1 MQLHNHSTKD
11 NMNTVHADRA
21 ETTVRIAVFN
31 GYEEEATNGVHNLDD
46 GFEAPVFFGFFDFF
60 VVFGV
65 LH

>member
-1 MQLHNHSTKD
+1 
-11 NMNTVHADRA
+11 MNTVHADRA

-31 GYEEEATNGVHNLDD
+31 GYEEEVTNGIHNLDD
-46 GFEAPVFFGFFDFF
+46 DFEAPFVFGFFDFF